1 MAIEA
6 VCCWVQGY
14 FLVVHTPNPHH
25 TTTVRFSLQGN
36 KASSTQLL
44 IGVLV
49 QFFFI
54 SRQITNRHVIV
65 CIPYLVIEVR
75 EAIELKLPKI
85 CPHLMTKI
93 ETSSNW

>member
-1 MAIEA
+1 MGLDMAMAIEA
-6 VCCWVQGY
+6 VCCWECVVQVVASTEDMAMAIEVVCCWVRGY

-49 QFFFI
+49 QFFFY
-54 SRQITNRHVIV
+54 ITTD
-65 CIPYLVIEVR
+65 Y
-75 EAIELKLPKI
+75 K
-85 CPHLMTKI
+85 
-93 ETSSNW
+93 